1 MIKNFCKH
9 LLNYKFSEVKYYTPS
24 ILPQYNTG
32 YKQDEKFRFWVKI
45 LLTQNDISG
54 YFYGIDASIVPTYG
68 VHVIPL
74 AD

>member
-9 LLNYKFSEVKYYTPS
+9 LLNYKFSGVEYYTPS

-32 YKQDEKFRFWVKI
+32 YKQDKKFRFWVKV

-54 YFYGIDASIVPTYG
+54 YFYGNDASIVPTYR